1 VAIGGIA
8 IKGSRLKIPVIRAE
22 MVSSFRVNLEEGHSM
37 RSLSV
42 LLVAFSFSV
51 AFMMG
56 CGKSVD
62 PNRPKTVKAGGVVL
76 YNGQPVEGATVTL
89 VPADNGPRGAVGKTD
104 AQGRFVLTSF
114 DPNDGAVPGKYYVG
128 IAKVV
133 LEDAPAGHS
142 GPGGE
147 QDPEAKIAKDLLP
160 IKYKVPQQSGLT
172 AEITAS
178 GPNDLKFELT
188 D

>member
-1 VAIGGIA
+1 
-8 IKGSRLKIPVIRAE
+8 
-22 MVSSFRVNLEEGHSM
+22 M

>member
-1 VAIGGIA
+1 
-8 IKGSRLKIPVIRAE
+8 
-22 MVSSFRVNLEEGHSM
+22 M
-37 RSLSV
+37 RSAFTLIA
-42 LLVAFSFSV
+42 LVSLGMV
-51 AFMMG
+51 ALGG
-56 CGKSVD
+56 CGKSGD

-89 VPADNGPRGAVGKTD
+89 MPMDSGPRGAVGTTN
-104 AQGRFVLTSF
+104 AQGRFSLTSF

-128 IAKVV
+128 ISKVV
-133 LEDAPAGHS
+133 LESAPAGQS

-147 QDPEAKIAKDLLP
+147 QDPEAKVAKDLLP
-160 IKYKVPQQSGLT
+160 LKYKVPQQSGLT

>member
-1 VAIGGIA
+1 MKFTYSLIVLLSFALVAI
-8 IKGSRLKIPVIRAE
+8 V
-22 MVSSFRVNLEEGHSM
+22 
-37 RSLSV
+37 
-42 LLVAFSFSV
+42 
-51 AFMMG
+51 G
-56 CGKSVD
+56 CGKGTD

-76 YNGQPVEGATVTL
+76 YNGQPVEGAVVTL
-89 VPADNGPRGAVGKTD
+89 VPMDNSSPRGAVGQTD
-104 AQGRFVLTSF
+104 AQGRFSLTSF

-133 LEDAPAGHS
+133 LEDAPPGQT

-147 QDPEAKIAKDLLP
+147 QDPEAKVARDLLP
-160 IKYKVPQQSGLT
+160 LKYKIPQQSGLT

-178 GPNDLKFELT
+178 GPNELKFELT

>member
-1 VAIGGIA
+1 M
-8 IKGSRLKIPVIRAE
+8 K
-22 MVSSFRVNLEEGHSM
+22 
-37 RSLSV
+37 SLCSLVV
-42 LLVAFSFSV
+42 LLSFGLV
-51 AFMMG
+51 TLVG
-56 CGKSVD
+56 CGKMTD

-76 YNGQPVEGATVTL
+76 YKGEPVEGATVTL

-104 AQGRFVLTSF
+104 AQGRFTLTSF

-133 LEDAPAGHS
+133 LEDAAAGQG

-147 QDPEAKIAKDLLP
+147 QDPEAKIARDMLP
-160 IKYKVPQQSGLT
+160 VKYKVPQQSGLT
-172 AEITAS
+172 ADISAS
-178 GPNDLKFELT
+178 GPNELKFELT